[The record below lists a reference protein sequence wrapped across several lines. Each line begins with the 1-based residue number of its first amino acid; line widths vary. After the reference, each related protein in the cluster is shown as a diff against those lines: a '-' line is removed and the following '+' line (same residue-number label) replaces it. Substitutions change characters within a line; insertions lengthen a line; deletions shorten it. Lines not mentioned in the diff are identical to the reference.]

1 MTGSVQIIHPL
12 VADPGHSRL
21 KDFVIESTGLTYY
34 ANRDEDLADR
44 IHRRLSKLGLP
55 DCASYLR
62 MLQDEQAGDGE
73 FDALVAELT
82 IGETYFFRHQEQ
94 FDALRDTILPDLIE
108 RKKHVRRLRIW
119 SAGCATGPE
128 TYSVAILLNRELAHL
143 VDGWDVSVLGTD
155 INREFL
161 ARANEGKYD
170 AWAFRS
176 CPDDLKCGCFSPS
189 GTSWAIKPKYKECVS
204 FQYHNLVKHAFP
216 SLLHNLSAFDLILC
230 RNVMIYFST
239 DLIRKLLSQFG
250 QCLVEGGWFLAGH
263 AESNVELFR
272 SFRTVNASG
281 ATLYQKSSEASYV
294 PVLPLGD
301 LEAPIKIVNIAPE
314 TEEQIQAPRAVS
326 PVALSDI
333 RLLADQGEFEKA
345 LQSVRAFLKQE
356 NLNPAAH
363 FHHALVLEQMGLH
376 IETECAL
383 RRAVYLDRNF
393 VLAHYYLGLC
403 LQKKRDTRGATRSFQ
418 NVLNFLPQV
427 DTNQTFPYG
436 DGITAADLRE
446 LTEMNLEVL
455 QRS

>member
-1 MTGSVQIIHPL
+1 MTGSVQNIHPL
-12 VADPGHSRL
+12 VADSGHAQL

-34 ANRDEDLADR
+34 ANRDGDLADR

-62 MLQDEQAGDGE
+62 MLLDKQAGGGE

-108 RKKHVRRLRIW
+108 RKKHVRRLRVW

-128 TYSVAILLNRELAHL
+128 TYSIAILLNRELAHL

-170 AWAFRS
+170 DWAFRS
-176 CPDDLKCGCFSPS
+176 CPDDLQRGCFSPAGS
-189 GTSWAIKPKYKECVS
+189 SWTIKPKYRECVS
-204 FQYHNLVKHAFP
+204 FQYHNLVKHTFP

-230 RNVMIYFST
+230 RNVMIYFSA
-239 DLIRKLLSQFG
+239 DLIRKLLSQFE

-263 AESNVELFR
+263 AESNVEMFR
-272 SFRTVNASG
+272 SFRTVNTPG
-281 ATLYQKSSEASYV
+281 ATLYQKSSEESHAHV
-294 PVLPLGD
+294 PSLPD
-301 LEAPIKIVNIAPE
+301 WEAPIKVVGIAPE
-314 TEEQIQAPRAVS
+314 GEEQKQAPQPVS

-333 RLLADQGEFEKA
+333 RLLADQGEFQKA
-345 LQSVRAFLKQE
+345 LESVRAFLEQE

-376 IETECAL
+376 IESERAL
-383 RRAVYLDRNF
+383 RQAVYLDRNF
-393 VLAHYYLGLC
+393 VLAHYYLALC

-418 NVLNFLPQV
+418 NVLSFLSQA
-427 DTNQTFPYG
+427 DTTQTFPHG
-436 DGITAADLRE
+436 DGITAGDLRE
-446 LTEMNLEVL
+446 LTEINLEVL
-455 QRS
+455 QRG